1 MSGEELYPGAPITT
15 VVSYALIMMFGIKH
29 NLTYVAFQ
37 DLIKLIQAHCPK
49 SKKLARSLYK
59 TKKFFTDRLCK
70 ETKQTTHY
78 CCRICQKI
86 LAGENSVCDNDKCR
100 NAKAM
105 EFYSLDI
112 ESQIQRFFEDPLFRN
127 SLRRQSSNE
136 SDAEGHIRDV
146 YDGRKYKELTKAGGF
161 LEDGKNI
168 TFCFNTDGV
177 SIFRSSRGG
186 ELWPVFLAINELPP
200 QMRFTKKYMILCAC
214 WFAPEKP
221 KMTTFLKPTMMALDK
236 IYRQGIVVKVSPTE
250 TATVRGLLMMAVMD
264 LPAKAKALVMK
275 QFNGMYGCNECGDS
289 GKNPDGSNNSLH
301 RIWPYTAD
309 MTMRS
314 HRSIIE
320 NVRET
325 LSRSNPGNAVMGIM
339 GASVFLRYHALDMSN
354 SFPVDWMHAVLLGVA
369 KTMLE
374 LWFSPQS
381 YGEPFNISKSIPDLN
396 KQLLALKVPD
406 CISHR
411 PRSITEKHHWKASEF
426 RSWLLY
432 YSMPLL
438 HDVLP
443 AEYVAHYFLLV
454 SAIWT
459 LASDDITTADLTT
472 AGLRL
477 DAFCKSFEELYGERR
492 QTMNIHKLRHL
503 QMYVEMYGPVW
514 TTSLFGFES
523 MNGHLKRMVHG
534 TRFIVT
540 QITFTK
546 SMSWG
551 LQRVAAAMENIHERK
566 GVVKLAQRLTSV
578 AERPN
583 STRLCSGLYLLGNPV
598 DRHVHEE
605 HLEAVRTAVG
615 HVDNTIKYPY
625 FHRIELNGQAI
636 YSREY
641 GREKTRNSRTVE
653 FEVDGAVHFGEVV
666 TFCNI
671 GTTHLA
677 VLQDLLPI
685 ATPLIDCS
693 VVQNL
698 TIKVALQRPL
708 SEKVFEVRRGDTYR
722 AVPITS
728 LRRKCVFMS
737 TGVRTYIGRFPNVVE
752 KD

>member
-1 MSGEELYPGAPITT
+1 MW
-15 VVSYALIMMFGIKH
+15 F
-29 NLTYVAFQ
+29 
-37 DLIKLIQAHCPK
+37 
-49 SKKLARSLYK
+49 SK
-59 TKKFFTDRLCK
+59 
-70 ETKQTTHY
+70 
-78 CCRICQKI
+78 
-86 LAGENSVCDNDKCR
+86 NKC
-100 NAKAM
+100 A
-105 EFYSLDI
+105 I
-112 ESQIQRFFEDPLFRN
+112 PLL
-127 SLRRQSSNE
+127 S
-136 SDAEGHIRDV
+136 
-146 YDGRKYKELTKAGGF
+146 
-161 LEDGKNI
+161 
-168 TFCFNTDGV
+168 
-177 SIFRSSRGG
+177 
-186 ELWPVFLAINELPP
+186 
-200 QMRFTKKYMILCAC
+200 RFTKKYMILCAC

-325 LSRSNPGNAVMGIM
+325 LSRSNPGNA
-339 GASVFLRYHALDMSN
+339 
-354 SFPVDWMHAVLLGVA
+354 
-369 KTMLE
+369 
-374 LWFSPQS
+374 
-381 YGEPFNISKSIPDLN
+381 IPDLN

-583 STRLCSGLYLLGNPV
+583 STRLCSGLYLLGNPI